1 MMKNDTELHIIKIFY
16 SDILELQYGIN
27 SASVISTDNPCYRS
41 VLEQYTLGW
50 FNFVGRVM

>member
-41 VLEQYTLGW
+41 VIEQYTLGW